1 MATSAR
7 SAKRW
12 RSGFRPESSPGYEK
26 SGREK
31 FNHKVQFTVDYR
43 DYEKSMAEVD
53 KELSSQ
59 GQLMKSFYRSIKTQR
74 TGTGSKTFFME
85 ITPQADAAMSGTKN
99 PSAVINAP
107 GDGYNMSIALQPIL
121 SRLGNQ
127 ARDVMRKYV
136 NRIETGLMKR
146 EVRFQV
152 RKRKGYSTLEVGWVR
167 NANWRKYFGFQ
178 EDGFKNWMSG
188 RRVPGMRSVMRTGLE
203 VAPKVQDELT
213 VFLRKYMKAK

>member
-1 MATSAR
+1 MATSAK

-31 FNHKVQFTVDYR
+31 FNHKVQFRVDYK
-43 DYEKSMAEVD
+43 DFEKSFEQID

-59 GQLMKSFYRSIKTQR
+59 GQIMKSFYRSIKTPR
-74 TGTGSKTFFME
+74 TGTGGKTFFME
-85 ITPQADAAMSGTKN
+85 LTPAATSSMSGVRN
-99 PSAVINAP
+99 PGSTISAP
-107 GDGYNMSIALQPIL
+107 GHGYRMSIALQPIL
-121 SRLGNQ
+121 STLGEQ
-127 ARDVMRKYV
+127 AKNVMRKYV
-136 NRIETGLMKR
+136 NRIDTGLMKR

-152 RKRKGYSTLEVGWVR
+152 RKRNGYSTLEVGWVR

-178 EDGFKNWMSG
+178 ENGFKHWVSG
-188 RRVPGMRSVMRTGLE
+188 RRIPGMRSVMRTGLE
-203 VAPKVQDELT
+203 FAPKFQKQIT